1 MLRTKEEKVALNN
14 WVDPGLELKD
24 VAALLDEDAR
34 QVAKWG
40 IQDRSPFKWLA
51 YLVEEVG
58 ELAEAIIEADCKGGD
73 LNKKALDQI
82 HKEAIQAATLAR
94 KIAKMS
100 KGY

>member
-1 MLRTKEEKVALNN
+1 MALDN
-14 WVDPGLELKD
+14 WIDPELELKD
-24 VAALLDEDAR
+24 IAALLDEDAR

-40 IQDRSPFKWLA
+40 IQERSPFEWLA

-58 ELAEAIIEADCKGGD
+58 ELAEAIVEAEYRNGT
-73 LNKKALDQI
+73 LDQI
-82 HKEAIQAATLAR
+82 FKEAIEISTLAR